1 MKEKQETRTYNIN
14 NKLIALDDVTV
25 DFLKNLRA
33 LRENLGYTQYY
44 VAQQVDVKRS
54 SIIDY
59 EKRRVNPTLLTLIRL
74 AEVLKFDISES
85 INYKFFYGK
94 IKKSKI
100 REDMRSFALSF
111 REIARIIGISRDSVR
126 VTVRFLPKASIPC
139 LLAILQ
145 VIEHEKQAF
154 AVRQHLTRKGA

>member
-1 MKEKQETRTYNIN
+1 MKEKQGARTYDIN

-25 DFLKNLRA
+25 YFLKNLRS
-33 LRENLGYTQYY
+33 LRKKLGYTQYY
-44 VAQQVDVKRS
+44 VAQQVDVKPS
-54 SIIDY
+54 SIIGY
-59 EKRRVNPTLLTLIRL
+59 EKGYGNPTLLTLIKL

-111 REIARIIGISRDSVR
+111 REISSIIGMSREVIR

-145 VIEHEKQAF
+145 VIEREKEAF
-154 AVRQHLTRKGA
+154 AVRQHLTQKGM

>member
-1 MKEKQETRTYNIN
+1 MKEKQGTRTYDIN
-14 NKLIALDDVTV
+14 NKLIALDNVTV
-25 DFLKNLRA
+25 DFLKNLRP
-33 LRENLGYTQYY
+33 LRKKLGYTQNY
-44 VAQQVDVKRS
+44 VAQQVNVQPS
-54 SIIDY
+54 SIIGY
-59 EKRRVNPTLLTLIRL
+59 EKGYGCPTLLTLIKL

-111 REIARIIGISRDSVR
+111 RELSRIIGISRDSVR
-126 VTVRFLPKASIPC
+126 VTARFLPKASIPC

-145 VIEHEKQAF
+145 VIEQEKQAY
-154 AVRQHLTRKGA
+154 AVRQHLTRKG